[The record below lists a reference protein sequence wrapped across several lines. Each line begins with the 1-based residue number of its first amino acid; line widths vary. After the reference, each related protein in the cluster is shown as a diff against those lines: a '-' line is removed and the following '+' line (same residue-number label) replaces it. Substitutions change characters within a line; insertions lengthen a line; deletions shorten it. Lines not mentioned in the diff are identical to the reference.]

1 MKTLKMKLLFTAI
14 VPMVLTMIF
23 LSIIGIVNLTSSN
36 HFLLAAYE
44 KDMIGEK
51 QQLLKNEIA
60 TVQGIIKSVLER
72 TPDKKQAKNEIIQ
85 ILSKIRYMNNKS
97 GYFFAYEQKGSE
109 YFFAFHGTK
118 SRLNGKKTNI
128 NKPDIKGF
136 AFRKA
141 LIENGRQGKFISYH
155 YKKPNT
161 DKILK
166 KIAYSSYIQELNW
179 TLVTGIYVDDIYK
192 QINKMEIVDA
202 DNLNTTIIETIL
214 ISIVMLIISVVSVT
228 FVVTKVFNKPL
239 KRFEHGI
246 ISFFKYLN
254 KESTIVEH
262 LDDKSSDELGEMSKL
277 VNENIT
283 KTKRS
288 IDQDRAVIDNTI
300 SVLAEFEQGDLS
312 QRVHITSSNPSLAE
326 LTRLLNQMGTNLQH
340 NIENILNVL
349 NQYTH
354 YDYTQKVS
362 IKGIKKHLLE
372 LANGVNLLGDST
384 TSMLIEDKKNGL
396 TLGNSSTILLLN
408 VETLN
413 RNSNEAASAIEE
425 TAAALGQVTSN
436 IESTTSNISKMA
448 SHGNEVKSS
457 VINGQNL
464 AHQTT
469 TAMDQIN
476 TEVTAIS
483 EAISVIDQISF
494 QTNILSLNAAVEA
507 ATAGEAGKGFAVV
520 AQEVR
525 NLASRSAQAANEIK
539 SLVSNAN
546 EKADAGKKIADEMID
561 GYTNLNQ
568 SITETLTLISDV
580 ETSSKEQQMGIV
592 QINDAIN
599 SLDRQTQENAKIASV
614 TDEVAK
620 QTDTIAKLIVKKA
633 DEKEFLGKE
642 GVRAQNV

>member
-14 VPMVLTMIF
+14 FPMVLTMIF
-23 LSIIGIVNLTSSN
+23 LSIIGIINLTSSN
-36 HFLLAAYE
+36 NFLLTAYE
-44 KDMIGEK
+44 NDMMKEK
-51 QQLLKNEIA
+51 EQLLKNEIV
-60 TVQGIIKSVLER
+60 TVEGIIKSVLER
-72 TPDKKQAKNEIIQ
+72 AKNIETAKIEIIH
-85 ILSKIRYMNNKS
+85 ILSKTRYLNNQS
-97 GYFFAYEQKGSE
+97 GYFFAYEKKDSE

-118 SRLNGKKTNI
+118 PHLNGKKTNI

-155 YKKPNT
+155 YQKPNT

-166 KIAYSSYIQELNW
+166 KIAYSAYIQELNW

-192 QINKMEIVDA
+192 QINKMEIINA

-228 FVVTKVFNKPL
+228 FVVTKVLNKPL

-254 KESTIVEH
+254 KESTTVEH

-300 SVLAEFEQGDLS
+300 AILAEFEQGDLS
-312 QRVHITSSNPSLAE
+312 QRVHSTSSNPALSE

-340 NIENILNVL
+340 NIEGILNVL

-396 TLGNSSTILLLN
+396 TLENSSTILLLN

-469 TAMDQIN
+469 IAMDEIN

-546 EKADAGKKIADEMID
+546 EKADAGKKIADEMIE
-561 GYTNLNQ
+561 GYTDLNQ
-568 SITETLTLISDV
+568 SITETLILISDV

-599 SLDRQTQENAKIASV
+599 SLDRQTQENAQIASV

-633 DEKEFLGKE
+633 DEKEFLGKK
-642 GVRAQNV
+642 GVKAQNL